1 MLLCSL
7 KAPGTHLLAGTQPS
21 GSSAP
26 WNTAIKP
33 EIVEE
38 MQPDGETVVAKLTVV
53 THVEEG
59 APFHINETDLSSVA

>member
-7 KAPGTHLLAGTQPS
+7 KAPRTHLLAGTQPS

-59 APFHINETDLSSVA
+59 APFHINETDLPSVA